1 MGEGIQ
7 KLFSTVSNLQRKA
20 TVNAAFGKPV
30 TTEGRTIIPVAE
42 VAYGFRLGFRA
53 SDTPD
58 EQPEEA
64 ESGGGG
70 GASRTRPLGVIEV
83 TQEGVRVEP
92 VVDEQKIALA
102 TGALIG
108 WIALCI
114 ARTLVRI
121 FGE

>member
-1 MGEGIQ
+1 MGETIQ
-7 KLFSTVSNLQRKA
+7 ELFDAVNTLQRRAK
-20 TVNAAFGKPV
+20 VDAAFGKPV

-42 VAYGFRLGFRA
+42 VSYGFGLGFGS
-53 SDTPD
+53 SDSPD
-58 EQPEEA
+58 DQPEEA
-64 ESGGGG
+64 SGAGGGG
-70 GASRTRPLGVIEV
+70 TRTRPLGVIEV

-121 FGE
+121 FGD